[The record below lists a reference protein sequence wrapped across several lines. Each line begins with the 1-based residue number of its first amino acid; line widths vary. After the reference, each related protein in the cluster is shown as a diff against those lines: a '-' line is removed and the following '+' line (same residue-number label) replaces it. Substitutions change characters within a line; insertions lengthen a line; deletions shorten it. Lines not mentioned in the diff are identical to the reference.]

1 MKPVA
6 LPIRF
11 LAPMLAALL
20 PAAAAQAQELF
31 GGVHARMTPEQ
42 IIAAVPG
49 ASVPATP
56 AMLHGGDREHVRIHE
71 LHIGG
76 HAFTGSVYYGENGL
90 SQLTLNL
97 NRRDLP
103 PTEALATYDAV
114 LAELA
119 ERHGPPTRSEDFL
132 DDPQAPERE
141 ARWQA
146 TGQEIMLLYIGNS
159 DGRGGYLSLLNVVF
173 RPVPENEKAM

>member
-1 MKPVA
+1 MKPVP

-11 LAPMLAALL
+11 FAPMLAALL
-20 PAAAAQAQELF
+20 PAATAQAQELF
-31 GGVHARMTPEQ
+31 GGVHAGMTPVQ
-42 IIAAVPG
+42 IITAVPG
-49 ASVPATP
+49 ASAPATP
-56 AMLHGGDREHVRIHE
+56 AMLHGGDREQVRIHE

-103 PTEALATYDAV
+103 PTEALAAYDAV

-146 TGQEIMLLYIGNS
+146 AGQEVTLLYIGNS
-159 DGRGGYLSLLNVVF
+159 DGSGDYLSLLNVVF
-173 RPVPENEKAM
+173 RPAPENEQAM